1 MSIGELYDASGVT
14 VGQAATLF
22 APENTPLPD
31 LASWDVTDP
40 FKLAFWTDSP
50 QLWTPCGATDQGWTF
65 GADKSTQTI
74 TIEEQSTPVDTTL
87 TSQSVSIAGSL
98 SEDITR
104 TLALALNATSAA
116 TAATTTAPGY
126 DTINLSDTVIKY
138 AVAMV
143 TVNSQGFGRITY
155 APQWTQLNNVSAAFR
170 RAADKRMYA
179 VQFSTVCDIGD
190 IEIINFTAA
199 PTA

>member
-1 MSIGELYDASGVT
+1 MIGELYDASGVT

-22 APENTPLPD
+22 GPADTALPD

-40 FKLAFWTDSP
+40 FKLDFWTSP
-50 QLWTPCGATDQGWTF
+50 DWTPCGATDQGWTF
-65 GADKSTQTI
+65 GADKSTQQI
-74 TIEEQSTPVDTTL
+74 QIEEQSTPVKTTL
-87 TSQSVSIAGSL
+87 TTQSISIAGSL
-98 SEDITR
+98 SEDVTR
-104 TLALALNATSAA
+104 TLALALNGTSVANAA
-116 TAATTTAPGY
+116 SANSPGY
-126 DTINLSDTVIKY
+126 DTVHLQDEVIEY

-143 TVNSQGFGRITY
+143 TVNSQGFGRIIY
-155 APQWTQLNNVSAAFR
+155 APRWSQLNNVSAAFR

-179 VQFSTVCDIGD
+179 VQFSTTCDIED

>member
-1 MSIGELYDASGVT
+1 MIGELYDASGVT

-22 APENTPLPD
+22 GPADTALPD

-40 FKLAFWTDSP
+40 FKLDFWTSP
-50 QLWTPCGATDQGWTF
+50 DWTPCGATDQGWTF
-65 GADKSTQTI
+65 GADKSTQQI
-74 TIEEQSTPVDTTL
+74 QIEEQSTPVKTTL
-87 TSQSVSIAGSL
+87 TTQSISIAGSL
-98 SEDITR
+98 SEDVTR
-104 TLALALNATSAA
+104 TLALALNGTSVANAA
-116 TAATTTAPGY
+116 SASSPGY
-126 DTINLSDTVIKY
+126 DTVHLQDEVIEY

-143 TVNSQGFGRITY
+143 TVNSQGFGRIIY
-155 APQWTQLNNVSAAFR
+155 APRWSQLNNVSAAFR

-179 VQFSTVCDIGD
+179 VQFSTTCDIED

>member
-1 MSIGELYDASGVT
+1 MIGELYDASGVT

-22 APENTPLPD
+22 GPADTALPD

-40 FKLAFWTDSP
+40 FKLDFWTSP
-50 QLWTPCGATDQGWTF
+50 DWTPCGATDQGWTF
-65 GADKSTQTI
+65 GADKSTQQI
-74 TIEEQSTPVDTTL
+74 QIEEQSTPVKTTL
-87 TSQSVSIAGSL
+87 TTQSISIAGSL
-98 SEDITR
+98 SEDVTR
-104 TLALALNATSAA
+104 TLALALNGTSV
-116 TAATTTAPGY
+116 ATTAGASSPGY
-126 DTINLSDTVIKY
+126 DTVHLQDEVIEY

-143 TVNSQGFGRITY
+143 TVNSQGFGRIIY
-155 APQWTQLNNVSAAFR
+155 APRWSQLNNVSAAFR

-179 VQFSTVCDIGD
+179 VQFSTTCDIED